1 MAPVAANQQLKHFCG
16 EKIKRFDLAG
26 SQRTGEDAG
35 ARGEEPQQ
43 HRGQPL
49 AETGDGGI
57 RLQPRQYC
65 EYYSSDFSP
74 LNMSAFM

>member
-35 ARGEEPQQ
+35 TGGEEPQQ

-57 RLQPRQYC
+57 GVQPRQHC
-65 EYYSSDFSP
+65 EYQLRILWKYY
-74 LNMSAFM
+74 